1 MKHATP
7 YFKLGSLCWLAFV
20 LSACTTVAE
29 PETAEETEAYRP
41 QYPISDEGFYT
52 VRSGDTLSYI
62 STHFGRSIATLKC
75 WNKIPNKNMLIVGE
89 EIRVMPPKGKD
100 AKKCL
105 NLSDG
110 KPSESAKEA
119 VKETPQ
125 QIRIQRKILSDFK
138 PVWPMKGSIISNF
151 NAQTQKGIDI
161 AGKEGQAVKA
171 IADGTVAYA
180 GEELK
185 GYGKTIVIRHNN
197 ALMSTYSHNKTLLVG
212 VGRKVQ
218 KGQTIAE
225 IGRDKNGQ
233 TMLHFEIL
241 INNSPV
247 NPVEYLPKQ

>member
-7 YFKLGSLCWLAFV
+7 YLKLGSLCWLACV

-29 PETAEETEAYRP
+29 PETSEETEEYRP

-75 WNKIPNKNMLIVGE
+75 WNKISNKNILVVGQN
-89 EIRVMPPKGKD
+89 IRVMPPKGKD

-105 NLSDG
+105 NLSDT
-110 KPSESAKEA
+110 KPPEP
-119 VKETPQ
+119 VKEVVKESPQ
-125 QIRIQRKILSDFK
+125 QIKIHRRILSDFK
-138 PVWPMKGSIISNF
+138 PVWPMKGNIISNF
-151 NAQTQKGIDI
+151 DGQTQKGIDI

-171 IADGTVAYA
+171 IADGTVSYA

-185 GYGKTIVIRHNN
+185 GYGKSIVIRHNN
-197 ALMSTYSHNKTLLVG
+197 ALMSTYSRNKTLLVG
-212 VGRKVQ
+212 VGQKVQ

-233 TMLHFEIL
+233 TRLHLKYSSTIAL
-241 INNSPV
+241 
-247 NPVEYLPKQ
+247 

>member
-1 MKHATP
+1 MMKYATP
-7 YFKLGSLCWLAFV
+7 YFKLGTSCLLAFV

-29 PETAEETEAYRP
+29 PETVEETEEYRP

-75 WNKIPNKNMLIVGE
+75 WNKIPNKNILIVGE

-105 NLSDG
+105 NLSDT
-110 KPSESAKEA
+110 KSPESAKEV
-119 VKETPQ
+119 VKESP

-138 PVWPMKGSIISNF
+138 PVWPMKGSVVSTF
-151 NAQTQKGIDI
+151 DGQTQKGIDI
-161 AGKEGQAVKA
+161 VGKEGQEVRA

-185 GYGKTIVIRHNN
+185 GYGKSIVIRHNN
-197 ALMSTYSHNKTLLVG
+197 ALMSTYSRNKTLLVG

-218 KGQTIAE
+218 KGQKIAE

-233 TMLHFEIL
+233 TLLHFEIL